1 MGSISGL
8 GRSPGGGDD
17 RSPQYSCLE
26 NPMDRGAWQATVHR
40 VTKSQAGLSD
50 CAHTHTNTH
59 NLVLKSPQ
67 DIFAI
72 IIIKAIHSPANS
84 NVPILMCSLIL
95 KENFCSEILLR
106 NV

>member
-1 MGSISGL
+1 MTDHPSIL
-8 GRSPGGGDD
+8 AWKIPWTEEPGRLQSIESQKVRQD
-17 RSPQYSCLE
+17 L
-26 NPMDRGAWQATVHR
+26 ATVH
-40 VTKSQAGLSD
+40 THT
-50 CAHTHTNTH
+50 HTHTNTH

-72 IIIKAIHSPANS
+72 IVIKVIHSPANS
-84 NVPILMCSLIL
+84 NVSILMCSLIL